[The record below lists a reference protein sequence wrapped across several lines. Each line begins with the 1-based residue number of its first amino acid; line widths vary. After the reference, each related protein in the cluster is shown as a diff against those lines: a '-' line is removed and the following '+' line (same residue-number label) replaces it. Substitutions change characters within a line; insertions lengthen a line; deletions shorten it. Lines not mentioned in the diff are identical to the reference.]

1 MSAQDD
7 NDLFDGP
14 SKSQRKRDMTALQEL
29 GARLTEMTPAALKK
43 CQLPEDLLDA
53 INEHNRLPLRHGAR
67 KRQLQYIGKV
77 MRDVPE
83 DVIERINA
91 QLSQNV
97 SVDKLR
103 YMALEKLRTGLLDG
117 NSKSLDQLFTEH
129 PEADREEIELLLR
142 QARQQADANATP
154 LASRKLFQL
163 LRKLY
168 GV

>member
-1 MSAQDD
+1 MKSPIDE
-7 NDLFDGP
+7 FPEGP

-29 GARLTEMTPAALKK
+29 GAKLTEMTPAALKK
-43 CQLPEDLLDA
+43 CALPETLLDA
-53 INEHNRLPLRHGAR
+53 IEEHNRLPFKHGAR

-77 MRDVPE
+77 MRDVPDE
-83 DVIERINA
+83 VVERIQA

-97 SVDKLR
+97 SVDKRR
-103 YMALEKLRTGLLDG
+103 YMELEKLRAGLLE
-117 NSKSLDQLFTEH
+117 NSSKSLTQLFTEH
-129 PEADREEIELLLR
+129 PDADREEIELLIR
-142 QARQQADANATP
+142 QARQQADTNATP